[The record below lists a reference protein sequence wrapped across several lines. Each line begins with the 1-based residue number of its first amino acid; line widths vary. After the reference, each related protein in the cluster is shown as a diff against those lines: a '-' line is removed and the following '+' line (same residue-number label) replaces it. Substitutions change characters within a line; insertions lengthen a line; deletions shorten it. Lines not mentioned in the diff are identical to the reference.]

1 MQRQGFSCFNFIYM
15 HCIVCDF
22 IPQILLRRIR
32 AYHLLK
38 QSWDLLLF
46 IQIEITSKVNEFY
59 LITERITWQQAF
71 ASDVK
76 LLKYVQGI

>member
-1 MQRQGFSCFNFIYM
+1 M

-32 AYHLLK
+32 EKISQSHAYHLLK